1 MSVLSGAVV
10 KKSCLQWGCV
20 VSDMALVESS
30 LLTDHSG
37 AMRHGKVTSSVL
49 GPNTEISEGEVT
61 SSLAGPFTGF
71 HHQSLLIAAL
81 WPEGKGNVGYG
92 ANVGSN
98 HTGKAP
104 DQEIRC
110 GEGVF
115 FGLASSIKF
124 PANFQES
131 PYSVI
136 ATAVSAS
143 PQRVAFPF
151 SLINSPSHSDGGI
164 PMSHN
169 EISPGW
175 VLAAAA
181 YMVQRNRIKFTKRN
195 HSKRMRIE
203 AEPLRV
209 HIIRMMVRARE
220 ALMAASGKEFYTEK
234 DIDGLG
240 ANYMTERGR
249 KSGIET
255 YTFYIHHFIQRSL
268 WERLKADAGKEPLKR
283 DRIYGSV
290 SGDPA
295 WEEAR
300 LMLMTEKLD
309 SLSISENLRSYADKC
324 ETIAKN
330 TEKSKERDDARGRA
344 TIDDY
349 DAVSILAK
357 DDSCV
362 IETWEAARETRAE
375 VEAFIASNAGLD

>member
-1 MSVLSGAVV
+1 
-10 KKSCLQWGCV
+10 
-20 VSDMALVESS
+20 
-30 LLTDHSG
+30 
-37 AMRHGKVTSSVL
+37 
-49 GPNTEISEGEVT
+49 
-61 SSLAGPFTGF
+61 
-71 HHQSLLIAAL
+71 
-81 WPEGKGNVGYG
+81 
-92 ANVGSN
+92 
-98 HTGKAP
+98 
-104 DQEIRC
+104 
-110 GEGVF
+110 
-115 FGLASSIKF
+115 
-124 PANFQES
+124 
-131 PYSVI
+131 
-136 ATAVSAS
+136 
-143 PQRVAFPF
+143 
-151 SLINSPSHSDGGI
+151 
-164 PMSHN
+164 
-169 EISPGW
+169 
-175 VLAAAA
+175 
-181 YMVQRNRIKFTKRN
+181 
-195 HSKRMRIE
+195 
-203 AEPLRV
+203 
-209 HIIRMMVRARE
+209 MMVRARE